1 MRGFGAKL
9 PLVYNKTTGPYE
21 LLLSLKQ
28 VAAQNLK
35 MLLLTSPGE
44 RVMDSFYGVG
54 LRNYLFSND
63 FEQTKM
69 QIQSAIR
76 EQVSTYMDDDIEIIS
91 LLIERDQDFQEG
103 MRVKIEYFIK
113 NYNAF
118 DDLSL
123 LIK

>member
-1 MRGFGAKL
+1 
-9 PLVYNKTTGPYE
+9 
-21 LLLSLKQ
+21 
-28 VAAQNLK
+28 
-35 MLLLTSPGE
+35 
-44 RVMDSFYGVG
+44 MDSFYGVG